1 MSANALEKSMR
12 ENDPPVIGRIEDDA
26 YTMDPRTLNDDDLP
40 IIRRAFE
47 NVLRNIK

>member
-26 YTMDPRTLNDDDLP
+26 YTMDPRTLRDEDMP
-40 IIRRAFE
+40 IIQRAFE
-47 NVLRNIK
+47 NILKKLS